1 MMVDARI
8 LTGEI
13 FPTYASAIKKY
24 HVDRLRVHHYRPPS
38 LKIQKPCCNL
48 EEDMVQEQV
57 PMTTYLEIEFKLV
70 QFTDGEGDYWWRYV
84 MA

>member
-1 MMVDARI
+1 MIDARI
-8 LTGEI
+8 LTSEI
-13 FPTYASAIKKY
+13 FSNYASAIKKY
-24 HVDRLRVHHYRPPS
+24 QTDRLRVRHYVPPS

-70 QFTDGEGDYWWRYV
+70 QFSNGEGDYWWRYV
-84 MA
+84 RA